1 MSKIKFIADMNIS
14 PKTVKS
20 LQQRGWNI
28 IRVSDILPANTPD
41 HIILEFA
48 RDNSSVIITQDLD
61 FSTMIALGGY
71 NYPSLITIRL
81 FDSDPDIV
89 TERLLEVFPEII
101 CNLLEGCAVII
112 EEINVRIRR
121 LPI

>member
-1 MSKIKFIADMNIS
+1 MSTINFLADMNIS

-20 LQQRGWNI
+20 LQQKGWSI
-28 IRVSDILPANTPD
+28 IRISDILPANTPD
-41 HIILEFA
+41 YIILEFA
-48 RDNSSVIITQDLD
+48 RNNGNAIITQDLD
-61 FSTMIALGGY
+61 FSTMIALSGY
-71 NYPSLITIRL
+71 NRPSLITIRL

-89 TERLLEVFPEII
+89 TERLLEVFPEIGY
-101 CNLLEGCAVII
+101 NLLEGCAVTI